1 MGCLCNLFDD
11 GNIWILVAVVAIL
24 YIICNNGLLG

>member
-24 YIICNNGLLG
+24 YIICSNGLIG

>member
-1 MGCLCNLFDD
+1 MGCICNLFDE

-24 YIICNNGLLG
+24 YILCNNA